1 MPNLI
6 KCSFCGK
13 SQLEVE
19 KLIAGPNG
27 IFICNN
33 CVSKCV
39 QALGKGG
46 IQSSETS
53 VSTKADMQNSNVQGA
68 DSSLSLVLQEDQL
81 FNFNMVSPAKLM
93 EVLNENVV
101 GQDHAKKT
109 LSVAVYNHYKRLLC
123 DGVLFKDSTQKREVI
138 AEDLQDVEI
147 EKSNILLIGPT
158 GCGKT
163 LLAKIL
169 AKALD
174 VPFAIAD
181 ATTLTEA
188 GYVGEDVENIVL
200 RLLQAADY
208 NLKKAECGIIYIDEI
223 DKIGCKTENVSI
235 SRDVSGEGVQQALLK
250 ILEGTTCNVPPKGGR
265 KHPEQEYIMVN
276 TRNILFICGGAF
288 ADLDKII
295 KERIGKTVLGFKVL
309 SENNEYEKVKEI
321 TKNVQPEDLVKFGLI
336 PEFIG
341 RLPAISMLNELT
353 EEDLCRIL
361 LSTKNAL
368 IKQYRKLLALDGVR
382 LTIADDV
389 IPEIAK
395 RAVEMKTGARALRSL
410 LENMM
415 LDIMYK
421 VPQNDKISEVIVS
434 KDVFNKK
441 SEPEFVM
448 GNNI

>member
-1 MPNLI
+1 
-6 KCSFCGK
+6 
-13 SQLEVE
+13 LEVE
-19 KLIAGPNG
+19 KLIAGPHG
-27 IFICNN
+27 IFICSS
-33 CVSKCV
+33 CVAKCA
-39 QALGKGG
+39 QALGKGFFPPTATDA
-46 IQSSETS
+46 SSKPDLQNFSGQGEEGNLS
-53 VSTKADMQNSNVQGA
+53 VV
-68 DSSLSLVLQEDQL
+68 VQEDRL
-81 FNFNMVSPAKLM
+81 FNFNMVSPSRLM

-123 DGVLFKDSTQKREVI
+123 DGIFTQDGILHKEAVT
-138 AEDLQDVEI
+138 EDLKDVEI
-147 EKSNILLIGPT
+147 EKSNILMIGPT

-223 DKIGCKTENVSI
+223 DKIGRKTENVSI

-250 ILEGTTCNVPPKGGR
+250 ILEGTTCNVPPRGGR
-265 KHPEQEYIMVN
+265 KHPEQEYITVN

-309 SENNEYEKVKEI
+309 PGNNEFEKAEEM

-341 RLPAISMLNELT
+341 RLPAISVLDELT
-353 EEDLCRIL
+353 EEDLCHIL

-368 IKQYRKLLALDGVR
+368 IKQYKKLLALDGVR
-382 LTIADDV
+382 LTIVDDV

-395 RAVEMKTGARALRSL
+395 QAVKMKTGARALRSL

-421 VPQNDKISEVIVS
+421 VPQNDKISEVIIS
-434 KDVFNKK
+434 KDAFNKK
-441 SEPEFVM
+441 CEPTFVTKE
-448 GNNI
+448 